1 MCEQFSGGGTHPM
14 HRVLS
19 VDPKYITTHAW
30 DRSLCQLLPNA
41 VPKTRHLPQEPTFAN
56 RWRGKLCM
64 WGSACDMEVRW
75 AYLIISLDYTNY
87 HFVIFIW
94 TTAFNGRRHRS
105 RKRAKLWIFQINRQ
119 HHNRNTS
126 TWTHQR
132 IWTAPAAEEHLKRSH
147 TRNII
152 KSNWIQLD
160 CARLP
165 ELVLEFDNYLTVRL
179 FLHPTRFASQWICV
193 RGRAIRCVTRFCWPS
208 PASPSACPCLCL
220 RRTMQ
225 VV

>member
-1 MCEQFSGGGTHPM
+1 M
-14 HRVLS
+14 HGAALSLPVAPQCWSLDWLS
-19 VDPKYITTHAW
+19 VP
-30 DRSLCQLLPNA
+30 RN
-41 VPKTRHLPQEPTFAN
+41 RHLPPEPTFAN
-56 RWRGKLCM
+56 WRRGKLCM
-64 WGSACDMEVRW
+64 WGSAWDMGVRW

-119 HHNRNTS
+119 HHNRNIINLDINGFGQ
-126 TWTHQR
+126 HQQR
-132 IWTAPAAEEHLKRSH
+132 RS
-147 TRNII
+147 ISKKESPEI
-152 KSNWIQLD
+152 SNWIQLD

-193 RGRAIRCVTRFCWPS
+193 RGRAIRCVTRFCWLS

-220 RRTMQ
+220 SRTMQ